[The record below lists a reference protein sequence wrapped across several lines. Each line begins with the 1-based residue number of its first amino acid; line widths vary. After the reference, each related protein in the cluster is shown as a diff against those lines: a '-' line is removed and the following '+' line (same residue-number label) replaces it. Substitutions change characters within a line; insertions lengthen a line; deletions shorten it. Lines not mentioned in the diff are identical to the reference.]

1 MNYRT
6 LSTLL
11 LIAAPLVAQLPAPNK
26 AGVSAGHDVMR
37 SKDAAAANR
46 FWQTLGAEPVP
57 FVGDLNLMKFP
68 GLLIL
73 TVGGAQGQGKGKAP
87 ATPPADPAGSEGSSL
102 DFIGFSVPDLKVSLA
117 KWAAAGI
124 TPLAAGSATQVYLM
138 TPDKIK
144 VRIKEDKSLK
154 TPIASD
160 RIKMVVPN
168 VAEAQAWYAKYFGA
182 DIVTLNGE
190 KVANIPG
197 SNILFEQASGPVA
210 PTPGR
215 AFDRIG
221 LEVVNLEAFC
231 KKLEEAGIKFDNPY
245 RKAGNMNAAFAV
257 FQDPYGT
264 LIELS
269 EGLSTK

>member
-1 MNYRT
+1 MNCRI

-11 LIAAPLVAQLPAPNK
+11 IALPLMAQLPPPNK
-26 AGVSAGHDVMR
+26 AGVSAGHDVLR
-37 SKDAAAANR
+37 SNNPEAANR
-46 FWQTLGAEPVP
+46 FWQTLGAQAVP

-87 ATPPADPAGSEGSSL
+87 ATPPAELAGSEGSSL
-102 DFIGFSVPDLKVSLA
+102 DFIGFSVRDLKASLA
-117 KWAAAGI
+117 QWAAAGI
-124 TPLAAGSATQVYLM
+124 MPLAGGSSTQVYLM

-144 VRIKEDKSLK
+144 VRIIEDKSLK
-154 TPIASD
+154 TPIAAD

-168 VAEAQAWYAKYFGA
+168 VAEAQAWYAKHFGA
-182 DIVTLNGE
+182 DSVTLNGE

-197 SNILFEQASGPVA
+197 SHILFGQASGPVA
-210 PTPGR
+210 PSRGR

-231 KKLEEAGIKFDNPY
+231 KKLEEAGIKFENPY